1 MSVCGQLRAGR
12 QLFFAAVRQRDDLW
26 SWRRRLFRG
35 GRCHD
40 LIWRHCLTFTRR
52 NQFFQTQRRAAH
64 GERGLIELL
73 FVKDPGEHL
82 QREGQH
88 QQPDLPPA
96 RLDIG
101 GDFLDAVERADI
113 GTAVD
118 ALQWTGD
125 ASSKLKQQLAGAATS
140 LGKSDGHEII
150 AVRRISPRLHQIY
163 GAIHYEKQPLLF
175 VLHPRYYSGAWRI
188 QTVTFTAD
196 PKGMNDLAPLEPVA
210 PASGERVAARF

>member
-1 MSVCGQLRAGR
+1 MRNLPAATSRGRITVFVVFSIGAVSAATSSAETYRSTPVPRDQLPYLP
-12 QLFFAAVRQRDDLW
+12 Q
-26 SWRRRLFRG
+26 
-35 GRCHD
+35 
-40 LIWRHCLTFTRR
+40 I
-52 NQFFQTQRRAAH
+52 
-64 GERGLIELL
+64 ER
-73 FVKDPGEHL
+73 
-82 QREGQH
+82 
-88 QQPDLPPA
+88 
-96 RLDIG
+96 
-101 GDFLDAVERADI
+101 FLDAVERADI

-140 LGKSDGHEII
+140 LGKSDGHELI

-175 VLHPRYYSGAWRI
+175 VLHPRYYAGAWRI
-188 QTVTFTAD
+188 QTVTFSAD